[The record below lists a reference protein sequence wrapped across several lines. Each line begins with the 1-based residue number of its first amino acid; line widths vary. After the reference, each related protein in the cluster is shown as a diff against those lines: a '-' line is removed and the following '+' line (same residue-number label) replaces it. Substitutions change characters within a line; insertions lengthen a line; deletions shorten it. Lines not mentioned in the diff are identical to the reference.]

1 MAFTNITTFPGNV
14 GISNTN
20 PTHTLAI
27 GSNVFVD
34 DTGENKLVVNG
45 SISTTG
51 KLAGDGSALSGIQ
64 SSNVSDFASNVTRIE
79 TLETELG
86 SNVTR
91 IETLETELDD
101 NSSRISTVS
110 TDLSDNSSR
119 ISSVESGIHTFT
131 GTKTFQD
138 DVVLESNLRIQG
150 DLLVA
155 NTVNMTVS
163 DPILELGS
171 NNLNTGDI
179 GLVMTRHGAS
189 NSNVAVFFDES
200 ADALKLGYT
209 LNGAGDST
217 LEFDSNALAVSVQ
230 GALTATSVSGD
241 GSGITNILSSSVND
255 FSSNV
260 TRITNLKTDL
270 GSNVTRIET
279 LETDLGSNVTRI
291 GTLESGDL
299 TIGGEKT
306 FSSNLEV
313 GTANLFVD
321 TVTGNVGIGT
331 TAPAYTL
338 DVAGTGAFSSNLEVG
353 TANLFVDT
361 QTGNV
366 GIGTSAPAYTLDVV
380 GDVHADYFVGD
391 GFNLTNISGTVD
403 TTQTLALS
411 NVTTGLTVSSNASV
425 DGTLTTDQLKI
436 LSSIYYNDDAVLTT
450 TPASAWVQKGS
461 DIDGEA
467 ASDLSGWSVSLSSDG
482 SIMAIGALY
491 NDGTAGNAGH
501 VRIYEWSGLAWIQKG
516 SDIDGEAGN
525 NESGRSVSL
534 SSDGSIVAIGAPE
547 NDDGTGTY
555 AGHVRIYEWSGSA
568 WVQKGSDIDGEGFG
582 DDSGYSISLS
592 SDGSIVAI
600 GARHNDGTASDAG
613 HVRIYEWSGSAWVQ
627 KGSDIDGEAVA
638 DNSGWSVS
646 LSSDGSIIAIG
657 ATGNDGSANGAGHVR
672 IYEWSG
678 SAWVQKGS
686 DIDGEASAD
695 ESGYSVSLS
704 SDGSIVAIGAP
715 VNGGGS
721 YTGHVRIYEWSGSAW
736 VQKGS
741 DIDGEAGYDE
751 SGHSVSLSSDG
762 SIVAIGAWY
771 NDDTGSDAGH
781 VRIYEW
787 SGSAWVQKGSDIDG
801 EAAGDK
807 SGQSVSLSSDGSIV
821 AIGAPFNG
829 KGQVRV
835 YEFPSYKVLT
845 TDKLYTTSNVGI
857 GTSAPAYSLDVVGDV
872 HADYFVGD
880 GSNLTN
886 ISGTVDTTQTLALSN
901 VTTGLTVSSNAS
913 VDGTLTT
920 DQLKILS
927 SIYYNDDAV
936 LTTTHASAWVQKGSD
951 IDGEAAGDL
960 SGRSVSLSSDGSI
973 MAIGATGNDGTDADA
988 GHVRVYEWSGSAW
1001 VQRGSD
1007 IDGEAVYDSTGR
1019 SVSLSSD
1026 GSIVAI
1032 GASNNDATGSNA
1044 GHVRI
1049 YEWSGSAWVQKGSD
1063 IDGEAAGDESGC
1075 SVSLSS
1081 DGSIVAI
1088 GANYNGNGTETGH
1101 VRIYEWSGSAW
1112 VQKGSDIDGEAA
1124 GDKCGQSVS
1133 LSSDGSI
1140 VAIGAP
1146 QNDLSPYYGSNAGH
1160 TRIYEWSGSA
1170 WVQKGSDIDGES
1182 GSDQFG
1188 FSVSLSSDGSIVAIG
1203 APYDDGNGSNAGHV
1217 RIYEWSGSAWVQ
1229 KGSDIDGEAAN
1240 DRCGTSVSLSSDGS
1254 IVAIGASGNDANGP
1268 NAGHVRIY
1276 EWSGSA
1282 WVQNGS
1288 DIDGEA
1294 ADDYFGQAV
1303 SLSSDGSIVAI
1314 GAQWND
1320 GNGASAGHVR
1330 VYELPTYKVLTT
1342 DKLYTTSNVGI
1353 GTNAPAYTL
1362 DVTGD
1367 INFSGS
1373 LYENGVAFSGGGGGS
1388 SVWTATGSDI
1398 YYNSGNVGVG
1408 ITQPNE
1414 LLELYDSSSTAS
1426 GMRIHDST
1434 SNAPKID
1441 FLRGGTS
1448 RIGSQTE
1455 FGLSDYSDWRIQANG
1470 PSLYIYNQYTGANSG
1485 SLKNVMTMLHNSG
1498 YVGIGTNAPAY
1509 TLDVTGDINFSGS
1522 LYENGVAFS
1531 GGGGGSSVWTAT
1543 GSDIYYNSGNVGIGT
1558 VSPRSALDI
1567 NSTGAMII
1575 PAGTHNQRPSTG
1587 YTGMIRYN
1595 TSASKI
1601 EFYNGTDW
1609 IEVNTGAVIYGGMAQ
1624 GGTEIIS
1631 GSYKIHTFTTSDNF
1645 IVHDS
1650 GTIDYLMVAGGG
1662 GGGARH
1668 GGGGGAGG
1676 MNTGSM
1682 SITPGTYSISVGAG
1696 GAGTP
1701 SGATTRGSPGT
1712 DTTGLGYTAVGG
1724 GGGGGRTQGVG
1735 GSGGSGGGGNT
1746 AGSGNQ
1752 SGGTGTA
1759 GQGNNGGTS
1768 ASSHSNDY
1776 CGGGGGGAGSVGGT
1790 ATQTVPGDGGN
1801 GLQSSISGTALYY
1814 AGGGGGTGYR
1824 VTTNYG
1830 AGGSGVGGDGA
1841 IAANYPEHGYDGATA
1856 TGSGG
1861 GGGSDGAGG
1870 GAGADGIVIIRYLL

>member
-501 VRIYEWSGLAWIQKG
+501 VRIYEWSGSAWIQKG

-534 SSDGSIVAIGAPE
+534 SSDGSIVAIGARE

-582 DDSGYSISLS
+582 DDSGWSVSLS

-901 VTTGLTVSSNAS
+901 VTTGLTISSNAVVTGNVTAGSFIGDGSNLTGVGLDSTQTLALSNVTTGLTVSSNAS

-936 LTTTHASAWVQKGSD
+936 LTTTPASAWVQKGSD
-951 IDGEAAGDL
+951 IDGEAASDL
-960 SGRSVSLSSDGSI
+960 SGWSVSLSSDGSI
-973 MAIGATGNDGTDADA
+973 MAIGALYNDGTAGNA
-988 GHVRVYEWSGSAW
+988 GHVRIYEWSGSAW
-1001 VQRGSD
+1001 IQKGSD
-1007 IDGEAVYDSTGR
+1007 IDGEAGNNESGR

-1032 GASNNDATGSNA
+1032 GAPENDDGTGTYAGHVRIYEWSGSAWVQKGSDIDGEGFGDDSGWSVSLSSDGSIVAIGARHNDGTASDAGHVRIYEWSGSAWVQKGSDIDGEAVADNSGWSVSLSSDGSIIAIGATGNDGSANGAGHVRIYEWSGSAWVQKGSDIDGEASADESGYSVSLSSDGSIVAIGAPVNGGGSYTGHVRIYEWSGSAWVQKGSDIDGEAGYDESGHSVSLSSDGSIVAIGAWYNDDTGSDA

-1063 IDGEAAGDESGC
+1063 IDGEAAGDKS
-1075 SVSLSS
+1075 
-1081 DGSIVAI
+1081 
-1088 GANYNGNGTETGH
+1088 
-1101 VRIYEWSGSAW
+1101 
-1112 VQKGSDIDGEAA
+1112 
-1124 GDKCGQSVS
+1124 GQSVS

-1146 QNDLSPYYGSNAGH
+1146 FNG
-1160 TRIYEWSGSA
+1160 
-1170 WVQKGSDIDGES
+1170 KG
-1182 GSDQFG
+1182 Q
-1188 FSVSLSSDGSIVAIG
+1188 
-1203 APYDDGNGSNAGHV
+1203 
-1217 RIYEWSGSAWVQ
+1217 
-1229 KGSDIDGEAAN
+1229 
-1240 DRCGTSVSLSSDGS
+1240 
-1254 IVAIGASGNDANGP
+1254 
-1268 NAGHVRIY
+1268 
-1276 EWSGSA
+1276 
-1282 WVQNGS
+1282 
-1288 DIDGEA
+1288 
-1294 ADDYFGQAV
+1294 
-1303 SLSSDGSIVAI
+1303 
-1314 GAQWND
+1314 
-1320 GNGASAGHVR
+1320 VR
-1330 VYELPTYKVLTT
+1330 VYEFPSYKVLTT

-1353 GTNAPAYTL
+1353 GTSAPAYSL
-1362 DVTGD
+1362 DVVGD
-1367 INFSGS
+1367 VHADYFVGDGS
-1373 LYENGVAFSGGGGGS
+1373 NL
-1388 SVWTATGSDI
+1388 
-1398 YYNSGNVGVG
+1398 
-1408 ITQPNE
+1408 
-1414 LLELYDSSSTAS
+1414 
-1426 GMRIHDST
+1426 
-1434 SNAPKID
+1434 
-1441 FLRGGTS
+1441 
-1448 RIGSQTE
+1448 
-1455 FGLSDYSDWRIQANG
+1455 
-1470 PSLYIYNQYTGANSG
+1470 
-1485 SLKNVMTMLHNSG
+1485 
-1498 YVGIGTNAPAY
+1498 TN
-1509 TLDVTGDINFSGS
+1509 IS
-1522 LYENGVAFS
+1522 
-1531 GGGGGSSVWTAT
+1531 
-1543 GSDIYYNSGNVGIGT
+1543 GT
-1558 VSPRSALDI
+1558 VDTTQTLALS
-1567 NSTGAMII
+1567 N
-1575 PAGTHNQRPSTG
+1575 
-1587 YTGMIRYN
+1587 
-1595 TSASKI
+1595 
-1601 EFYNGTDW
+1601 
-1609 IEVNTGAVIYGGMAQ
+1609 V
-1624 GGTEIIS
+1624 
-1631 GSYKIHTFTTSDNF
+1631 
-1645 IVHDS
+1645 
-1650 GTIDYLMVAGGG
+1650 
-1662 GGGARH
+1662 
-1668 GGGGGAGG
+1668 
-1676 MNTGSM
+1676 
-1682 SITPGTYSISVGAG
+1682 
-1696 GAGTP
+1696 
-1701 SGATTRGSPGT
+1701 
-1712 DTTGLGYTAVGG
+1712 TTGLTGFFE
-1724 GGGGGRTQGVG
+1724 RFCRRHLDNRSTQ
-1735 GSGGSGGGGNT
+1735 
-1746 AGSGNQ
+1746 
-1752 SGGTGTA
+1752 
-1759 GQGNNGGTS
+1759 
-1768 ASSHSNDY
+1768 DFEFY
-1776 CGGGGGGAGSVGGT
+1776 I
-1790 ATQTVPGDGGN
+1790 
-1801 GLQSSISGTALYY
+1801 L
-1814 AGGGGGTGYR
+1814 
-1824 VTTNYG
+1824 
-1830 AGGSGVGGDGA
+1830 
-1841 IAANYPEHGYDGATA
+1841 
-1856 TGSGG
+1856 
-1861 GGGSDGAGG
+1861 
-1870 GAGADGIVIIRYLL
+1870 